1 MEKTVGLR
9 IKELRAHYNI
19 GVKEFG
25 TRCDLSHVAV
35 FHFENGRTTRPHK
48 SSLQRIASAYGTTI
62 EWLLFGTGEMLPNGK
77 KDLSDDENNFDA
89 YWKDEAYTELKS
101 KNMLLEKEV
110 DRLWQMVSHFTSGE
124 KPNFQKS

>member
-48 SSLQRIASAYGTTI
+48 SSLQRIANAYGTTM
-62 EWLLFGTGEMLPNGK
+62 EWLVYGNGEMLPNGK
-77 KDLSDDENNFDA
+77 KDLSEEDTDYDA

-101 KNMLLEKEV
+101 KNLLLEKEV